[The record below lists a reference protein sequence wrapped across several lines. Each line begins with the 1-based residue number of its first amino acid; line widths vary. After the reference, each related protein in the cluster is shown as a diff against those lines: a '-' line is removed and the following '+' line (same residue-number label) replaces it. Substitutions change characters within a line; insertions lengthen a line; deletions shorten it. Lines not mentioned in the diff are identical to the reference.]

1 MPYVYA
7 LGDPRTGKIRYI
19 GITSNLYQ
27 RYAQHLL
34 RTHNLGNLEW
44 IGELRSLDI
53 LPTLT
58 VLESGVDESII
69 FEREKHWIE
78 YYSQQGMELTNSIV
92 PRSVRKRRNEGYYMM
107 DEVATFLGVSERTLF
122 KLIKE
127 GKLTGS
133 QVGREWRFD
142 ESDIDA
148 YIVAQRQKAKEELE
162 YRQAREKRQTDA

>member
-1 MPYVYA
+1 MSYVYA

-34 RTHNLGNLEW
+34 RTHNPGNLEW
-44 IGELRSLDI
+44 ISELRSLDI

-58 VLESGVDESII
+58 VLESDVDESII
-69 FEREKHWIE
+69 FERENYWIE
-78 YYSQQGMELTNSIV
+78 HYSQQGMELTNSLV
-92 PRSVRKRRNEGYYMM
+92 PRSVRKRRNEGYYMI

-122 KLIKE
+122 KLIKD

-133 QVGREWRFD
+133 KAGREWRFD
-142 ESDIDA
+142 ETDIDA
-148 YIVAQRQKAKEELE
+148 YILAQRQKAKEELE
-162 YRQAREKRQTDA
+162 QRQNAEIE